1 MRSVLLIGMGRFGL
15 SVAKKLSE
23 MNVQVMAIDMDEERV
38 DNCLDLVTRAQIG
51 DSTNEAF
58 IASLG
63 VSAYDACILAI
74 GDDFQSSLETACLLK
89 EQGARKVIARAC
101 SDVQEKFL
109 LRNGADEVVFPEKQL
124 GAWTAVRSCS
134 DMVLDFFEIG
144 DGCSL
149 FEMQVPQEWIGRN
162 VVDLDVRK
170 RYGINVIGIRHEGK
184 MDMDVGPGKE
194 FAENDTVLIAGS
206 LADVQRCFRF

>member
-1 MRSVLLIGMGRFGL
+1 MRSVLLIGMGRFGM
-15 SVAKKLSE
+15 SVARKLSD
-23 MNVQVMAIDMDEERV
+23 MNVQVMAVDMDEDRIS
-38 DNCLDLVTRAQIG
+38 NCLGIVTRAQIG

-63 VSAYDACILAI
+63 VSAYDVCILAI

-89 EQGARKVIARAC
+89 EHGARKVIARAC

-134 DMVLDFFEIG
+134 ERVLDFFEIG
-144 DGCSL
+144 NGCSL
-149 FEMQVPQEWIGRN
+149 FEVAVPDEWIGRN

-170 RYGINVIGIRHEGK
+170 RYGINVIGIGHDGK
-184 MDMDVGPGKE
+184 MDMDVGPGRMFE
-194 FAENDTVLIAGS
+194 AGDTVLVAGS
-206 LADVQRCFRF
+206 LADVQKCFRF

>member
-1 MRSVLLIGMGRFGL
+1 MRSVLLIGMGRFGM
-15 SVAKKLSE
+15 SVAKKLNE
-23 MNVQVMAIDMDEERV
+23 MNVQVMAVDMDEERI
-38 DNCLDLVTRAQIG
+38 DSCLDIVTRAQIG

-58 IASLG
+58 IATLG

-89 EQGARKVIARAC
+89 EQGAKKVIARAC

-124 GAWTAVRSCS
+124 GAWTAVRSYS
-134 DMVLDFFEIG
+134 ERVLDFFEIG

-149 FEMQVPQEWIGRN
+149 FEVQVPQEWTGLS

-170 RYGINVIGIRHEGK
+170 RYGINVIGIRHDGK
-184 MDMDVGPGKE
+184 MDMDVGPGKV
-194 FAENDTVLIAGS
+194 FGPDDTVLIAGS
-206 LADVQRCFRF
+206 IADVQKCFRF

>member
-1 MRSVLLIGMGRFGL
+1 MRSVLLIGMGRFGM
-15 SVAKKLSE
+15 SVAKKLNE
-23 MNVQVMAIDMDEERV
+23 MNVQVMAVDMDEERI
-38 DNCLDLVTRAQIG
+38 DSCLDIVTRAQIG

-58 IASLG
+58 IATLG

-89 EQGARKVIARAC
+89 EQGAKKVIARAC

-134 DMVLDFFEIG
+134 ERVLDFFEIG

-149 FEMQVPQEWIGRN
+149 FEVQVPDEWTGLS

-170 RYGINVIGIRHEGK
+170 RYGINVIGIRHDGK
-184 MDMDVGPGKE
+184 MDMDVGPGKV
-194 FAENDTVLIAGS
+194 FGPDDTVLIAGS
-206 LADVQRCFRF
+206 ITDVQKCFRF

>member
-1 MRSVLLIGMGRFGL
+1 MRSVLLIGMGRFGM
-15 SVAKKLSE
+15 SVAKKLNE
-23 MNVQVMAIDMDEERV
+23 MNVQVMAVDMDESRIS
-38 DNCLDLVTRAQIG
+38 NCLGLVTKAQIG

-89 EQGARKVIARAC
+89 EYGAKKVIARAC

-134 DMVLDFFEIG
+134 ERVLDFFEIG
-144 DGCSL
+144 SGCSL
-149 FEMQVPQEWIGRN
+149 FEVAVPEEWVGRN

-170 RYGINVIGIRHEGK
+170 RYGINVIGIGHEGH
-184 MDMDVGPGKE
+184 MDMDVGPGRVFGE
-194 FAENDTVLIAGS
+194 GDTVLVAGN
-206 LADVQRCFRF
+206 LGDVQRCFRF

>member
-1 MRSVLLIGMGRFGL
+1 MRSVLLIGMGRFGM
-15 SVAKKLSE
+15 SVARKLSD
-23 MNVQVMAIDMDEERV
+23 MNVQVMAVDMDEDRIS
-38 DNCLDLVTRAQIG
+38 NCLGIVTRAQIG

-89 EQGARKVIARAC
+89 EHGARKVIARAC

-134 DMVLDFFEIG
+134 ERVLDFFEIG
-144 DGCSL
+144 NGCSL
-149 FEMQVPQEWIGRN
+149 FEVAVPDEWIGRN

-170 RYGINVIGIRHEGK
+170 RYGINVIGIGHDEK
-184 MDMDVGPGKE
+184 MDMDVGPGRMFE
-194 FAENDTVLIAGS
+194 AGDTVLVAGS
-206 LADVQRCFRF
+206 LADVQKCFRF